1 MKVFISWSGPSSH
14 AVAKALA
21 QWLKAIDPSL
31 EPFESSREISKG
43 SIWFAE
49 LTASLRESAFG
60 IIVLTPENPNS
71 PWINYEAGALF
82 HGLSEARVIP
92 FLLGME
98 SDALAEGPLAMFQ
111 AVTPDST
118 QVLDMARQLNAL
130 LPCPRADHLLVKR
143 FDKSWP
149 ALEEVLSQAA
159 TQLRVDV
166 PPAPPTDL
174 VTFARSQRELDGRL
188 HGVFD
193 IVDSATTLRVA
204 GGTFKTFCDDSRIL
218 AALKRML
225 DCGSST
231 KILML
236 HPEGEAIGMLA
247 RMRMDYSPRASE
259 ERLKIEI
266 EMSLERLLD
275 VLGPD
280 AVRQMVRMSDA
291 LPRYGMC
298 MSERL
303 ALLTLY
309 LHGHGASSPSFSLRV
324 NDPQTR
330 EFCTALAA
338 GFDEAWSSTLSH
350 VPDWI

>member
-1 MKVFISWSGPSSH
+1 
-14 AVAKALA
+14 
-21 QWLKAIDPSL
+21 
-31 EPFESSREISKG
+31 
-43 SIWFAE
+43 
-49 LTASLRESAFG
+49 
-60 IIVLTPENPNS
+60 
-71 PWINYEAGALF
+71 
-82 HGLSEARVIP
+82 
-92 FLLGME
+92 
-98 SDALAEGPLAMFQ
+98 
-111 AVTPDST
+111 
-118 QVLDMARQLNAL
+118 
-130 LPCPRADHLLVKR
+130 
-143 FDKSWP
+143 
-149 ALEEVLSQAA
+149 
-159 TQLRVDV
+159 
-166 PPAPPTDL
+166 
-174 VTFARSQRELDGRL
+174 
-188 HGVFD
+188 
-193 IVDSATTLRVA
+193 
-204 GGTFKTFCDDSRIL
+204 
-218 AALKRML
+218 
-225 DCGSST
+225 
-231 KILML
+231 
-236 HPEGEAIGMLA
+236 MLA